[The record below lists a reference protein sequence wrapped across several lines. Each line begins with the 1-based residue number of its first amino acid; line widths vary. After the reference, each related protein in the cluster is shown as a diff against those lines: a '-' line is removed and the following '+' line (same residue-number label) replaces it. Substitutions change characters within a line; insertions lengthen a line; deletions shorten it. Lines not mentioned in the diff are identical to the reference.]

1 MQPLIFWNASRG
13 PPQGHRA
20 SIWCAIAGKAEDPC
34 ASLQSLISRC
44 NHVIIACITLHSMI
58 IEEDCDTQLT
68 NEYLFDNIQDGFLV
82 DNVKHND
89 VHTFLDFKA
98 IRMNYMNEC
107 EHYQL

>member
-44 NHVIIACITLHSMI
+44 NHVIIACITLHNMI

-68 NEYLFDNIQDGFLV
+68 NEYIFDNIQDGFLV
-82 DNVKHND
+82 DNVYHNN
-89 VHTFLDFKA
+89 VHSYFSRFQNNL
-98 IRMNYMNEC
+98 NELH
-107 EHYQL
+107 E